1 MKNNIALFYMITKTF
16 IATSVAIIFYPQIS
30 SAADP
35 INNTSEK
42 DKQVIIGDS
51 QNPNDSI
58 NGNIHTSGS
67 GNSTTV
73 SFTNNTFM
81 QNGGIS
87 VANSGKNTINLRNNS
102 FLNISGISANN
113 GTNTITDFR
122 NTNAPRSII
131 TGNIDANSGGKNT
144 LNSLKNFD
152 LKGSVVAQGNSSAN
166 TITLQEN
173 SNILGYI
180 ASENSGTN
188 SITLNG
194 NARLETTITTT
205 DSSSIL
211 ASGSNSSNTI
221 TGNTS
226 DAGNIS
232 GGIIAKDSGSNTIT
246 LSSLIV
252 GGDTKASNGGKNTI
266 TLSNGGKLVSII
278 AEGSNGVTS
287 SNIIILGG
295 NASVTGFISSS
306 TGGTNSI
313 TLNGNATLNLT
324 NQGTNTNTAIYTSS
338 SNTISGDSTGN
349 HKILGDIIAS
359 SGTNAITLKNLTL
372 NGNIEAS
379 SSATNTIT
387 LDSLDIAGNIISS
400 TNSSND
406 ITLKSLNMTGN
417 ITADGA
423 NNTIKISEDTSS
435 QTSSIKGDI
444 TAQNTSSKN
453 ILEFYLTQIAGNI
466 TATSSGNNDIKLY
479 GGGVSGKMLATVS
492 GANAIELGNDTKQT
506 AITGSIES
514 DSSGSNTITLK
525 NATISQGIIAND
537 NGENTITI
545 TSTEDSNSSSDIIAN
560 ASGKNTITF
569 EGSAL
574 KGNILANAGGN
585 NTISD
590 NTSASKLIGSLIADS
605 GNNELTAS
613 NLEITQKILAQN
625 NGRNEIKAINTLLK
639 SNSIEAQNGNNTI
652 NATGGVLE
660 STLIQAKGD
669 GSSSNAITLEN
680 SSIIKINSTNIA
692 ILASDNTNSKNTITD
707 NTAGGTDNEITGD
720 INALDNGVNEITLKK
735 ITMNGDIFAKNHG
748 RNTVNFGNTAL
759 SNMNGNIIA
768 DTATNTLIFN
778 NLNFIGSIQALSDSS
793 TNTLNF
799 TTGSF
804 EGYLVAIG
812 DSAESKNNLT
822 LDGVTVYLKGTQIK
836 NKDNQDIGT
845 GKDAIYT
852 QGENAKNIIS
862 DKTSNSWKIEG
873 NITSFNGGKNT
884 YDFQNK
890 LEMTGS
896 LSASLN
902 NASNDITLNANSFIK
917 DGYIKAQGD
926 EVSNKVTA
934 KSNAKLEN
942 LYLEVIAQNTT
953 SQNEIILNDT
963 STMTLIANQE
973 TQNAIFAKNAQA
985 SNTISGDS
993 ASANIITGNILAQ
1006 SGTNTITL
1014 KTLDIT
1020 GDILTEN
1027 EGANTINIQNSANSS
1042 KSNQIIGDIKAT
1054 TGSNILNIT
1063 QTTLTSKTIIADGK
1077 MSNNNINFA
1086 QNSSFSITNSDSTY
1100 ALFANKE
1107 GAKNLITQTLDASS
1121 PSSGNT
1127 TGTISGNII
1136 AQDSGSNTISKI
1148 KTLEIQNGYIKAD
1161 GRDSKNDIQLDNL
1174 TLQLIASNTND
1185 AILANGNGSSNTLIE
1200 QSNSS
1205 IKNSTITGNIQ
1216 SNNGG
1221 KNIITLSN
1229 LTLSGNIIANK
1240 SGFNTIVLGDEN
1252 TSNQNS
1258 SILGSIFANEVAS
1271 KNTITL
1277 NALTQITL
1285 EKSTQGDN
1293 ALLASGENAKNTLSG
1308 KSADTSSINADI
1320 SAIQGGENS
1329 LTLDSM
1335 SIAGNILALDAG
1347 KNTFKF
1353 QKSSNISF
1361 GKMEANGT
1369 SAINTLTS
1377 EAVSALSG
1385 LLLASNGGE
1394 NNVRVTL
1401 KNFVTKPLVDIT
1413 TETSSKNILV
1423 IQGTSSAQS
1432 QINYYGGNTSIIFS
1446 ESSDVTNDADTTI
1459 DSNDYKNGIMLTL
1472 DSTKANAILKDFRDI
1487 SYLKNNQTVVTMEN
1501 KNNLL
1506 ISGIYIGKIDF
1517 LQTANLNP
1525 SVNAKTQDSII
1536 ITLQKNSALI
1546 SRINTNGNGNIN
1558 LNLEQGSKWIV
1569 TPNNASRI
1577 QVDSVSASSSIGID
1591 INEASLSTLAQ
1602 SNTIIDIATGGYAS
1616 KYAIS
1621 KDNFTNLVIANASK
1635 LDGVIF
1641 RFYAD
1646 PINNKSDTIT
1656 ISNVADANSATT
1668 KAILQAYY
1676 TKGSL
1681 ENASKY
1687 NQRVLVAT
1695 VESNAKDNFAFD
1707 ISKPTTV
1714 EQGYTTITT
1723 EFEKKTEKK
1732 NSSSS
1737 QEVDNYYI
1745 KSYNKSLT
1753 SEATQNSYGILGVNY
1768 LVFLAN
1774 TNNINKRLGE
1784 KRNEDYSDSFWIR
1797 SYGGQITQNIG
1808 TQVTNNYISTQGGY
1822 DFGFGSQ
1829 ESMHFI
1835 GIALSYG
1842 LNFIDSSLW
1851 KMQSQIL
1858 SGALYYSYIRNSG
1871 IYTDTIFK
1879 YDRIDTTPKAQDLN
1893 DNIKNNAFSLTQEIG
1908 YRLFLDQNQKLFLDF
1923 QLEGIAGYLTNLQ
1936 ILQKIQNEQLLSQVN
1951 NFLVFRGRVGSV
1963 FAYRLKTSGTQTDF
1977 RIGASYIGD
1986 YSMAKFELD
1995 SNGATSSMNMPYNQ
2009 MISANI
2015 GINSYITK
2023 KLRFYIEGEMGF
2035 MGKTI
2040 NQNYAANLGLRYSF
2054 GTTKKEDIDS
2064 DIQQEKKIESE
2075 FKTINIE
2082 ASKIRCNGC
2091 NPESGFYIEIIA
2103 LPSINA
2109 SLNNYFSKFSYR
2121 IHTQSNGTTYYFG
2134 PYKTLQEAKNQQDFA
2149 NKIKQSLTKNP
2160 NATSEIFKINN
2171 KAKN

>member
-1 MKNNIALFYMITKTF
+1 MKNNFSLSHILVKTLIAPSL
-16 IATSVAIIFYPQIS
+16 AIIFYPQIL
-30 SAADP
+30 SAADS
-35 INNTSEK
+35 IDNTNEK
-42 DKQVIIGDS
+42 KQVEVGKKDE
-51 QNPNDSI
+51 PNEVL
-58 NGNIHTSGS
+58 NGHIYTNGS
-67 GNSTTV
+67 SASTTV
-73 SFTNNTFM
+73 TFKLNASM
-81 QNGGIS
+81 QNGDIS
-87 VANSGKNTINLRNNS
+87 AKNTGNNTLNLQENS
-102 FLNISGISANN
+102 FLSISKILAETNGNNIINDSRNAD
-113 GTNTITDFR
+113 NTK
-122 NTNAPRSII
+122 RSFI
-131 TGNIDANSGGKNT
+131 GDIDANGGKNT
-144 LNSLKNFD
+144 LSNLKNFD
-152 LKGSVVAQGNSSAN
+152 LKGNITVKSNGGVN

-180 ASENSGTN
+180 VGESGGKN
-188 SITLNG
+188 SITLND
-194 NARLETTITTT
+194 NAKFQNVATTT
-205 DSSSIL
+205 DFASIL
-211 ASGSNSSNTI
+211 ASENASSNTI

-226 DAGNIS
+226 DAGNIG
-232 GGIIAKDSGSNTIT
+232 GGIIAKDGGSNTIT

-252 GGDTKASNGGKNTI
+252 GGDIRANGGKNTI
-266 TLSNGGKLVSII
+266 TLSNSGKLINII
-278 AEGSNGVTS
+278 AEGSKGADS
-287 SNIIILGG
+287 SNTITLSENGSIVGY
-295 NASVTGFISSS
+295 ISSDD
-306 TGGTNSI
+306 GGKNSI
-313 TLNGNATLNLT
+313 TLNNNAVLNLT
-324 NQGTNTNTAIYTSS
+324 NQGTGTNTAIYSSSS
-338 SNTISGDSTGN
+338 SNIINGNGNGN
-349 HKILGDIIAS
+349 HKITGDIITTGNNGKNDITLNSLFLIGGIHSSA
-359 SGTNAITLKNLTL
+359 SGTNAV
-372 NGNIEAS
+372 
-379 SSATNTIT
+379 
-387 LDSLDIAGNIISS
+387 
-400 TNSSND
+400 
-406 ITLKSLNMTGN
+406 TLKSLNMTGN
-417 ITADGA
+417 ITADNA
-423 NNTIKISEDTSS
+423 NNTIKISEDTGS

-444 TAQNTSSKN
+444 TAQNASSKN
-453 ILEFYLTQIAGNI
+453 TLEFYLTQITGNI
-466 TATSSGNNDIKLY
+466 TATLSGNNDIKLY
-479 GGGVSGKMLATVS
+479 GGGVSGKILASS
-492 GANAIELGNDTKQT
+492 GKNIIELGNDAKQT

-525 NATISQGIIAND
+525 NAIISQGIIANA
-537 NGENTITI
+537 NGTNTITI
-545 TSTEDSNSSSDIIAN
+545 TSTEDLNSSSDIIAN

-585 NTISD
+585 NAISD
-590 NTSASKLIGSLIADS
+590 NTSTSKLIGSLIADS

-625 NGRNEIKAINTLLK
+625 NGKNDVKAINTLLK
-639 SNSIEAQNGNNTI
+639 SNSIEAQNGNNVI
-652 NATGGVLE
+652 NITGGVLE
-660 STLIQAKGD
+660 STLIQAKGNN
-669 GSSSNAITLEN
+669 SNNTITLANGN
-680 SSIIKINSTNIA
+680 SSIKIQSKEDDLNIA
-692 ILASDNTNSKNTITD
+692 ILASDMNSKNTIID
-707 NTAGGTDNEITGD
+707 NTTNGGGGSEINGK
-720 INALDNGVNEITLKK
+720 ISALDNANNSIALKK

-748 RNTVNFGNTAL
+748 QNTINFGNTA
-759 SNMNGNIIA
+759 SSSVNGNIIA
-768 DTATNTLIFN
+768 DAAANTLTFN
-778 NLNFIGSIQALSDSS
+778 NLNFIGSMQALSDSS
-793 TNTLNF
+793 SNALTF
-799 TTGSF
+799 KTGSF

-812 DSAESKNNLT
+812 DVLESENDLKLE
-822 LDGVTVYLKGTQIK
+822 GVSIHLEGTQIK
-836 NKDNQDIGT
+836 DANNQDIGT

-852 QGENAKNIIS
+852 QGEAAKNIID
-862 DKTSNSWKIEG
+862 DKNSGNTWKIEG
-873 NITSFNGGKNT
+873 NITSFNGGKNI

-902 NASNDITLNANSFIK
+902 NALNDITLNTDSFIK
-917 DGYIKAQGD
+917 DGYIKAQGN
-926 EVSNKVTA
+926 EVSNKITA
-934 KSNAKLEN
+934 KSNTKLEN
-942 LYLEVIAQNTT
+942 LYLEAIAQNAT
-953 SQNEIILNDT
+953 SQNEIILNST
-963 STMTLIANQE
+963 STMALIANQE
-973 TQNAIFAKNAQA
+973 TQNAIFAKNIQA

-993 ASANIITGNILAQ
+993 ASANTITGNILAQ
-1006 SGTNTITL
+1006 SGTNIITL

-1020 GDILTEN
+1020 GDILTQDEGCN
-1027 EGANTINIQNSANSS
+1027 EINIQDNASS
-1042 KSNQIIGDIKAT
+1042 SGKNQIIGDIKAI
-1054 TGSNILNIT
+1054 TGNNTLNIA

-1077 MSNNNINFA
+1077 MSNNNISFA
-1086 QNSSFSITNSDSTY
+1086 QNSNFSIANPDSIY

-1107 GAKNLITQTLDASS
+1107 GAKNLITQTVDENN
-1121 PSSGNT
+1121 PSSENT
-1127 TGTISGNII
+1127 TGVISGNII
-1136 AQDSGSNTISKI
+1136 AQDSGSNIISKI
-1148 KTLEIQNGYIKAD
+1148 KKLEIQNGYIKAD

-1174 TLQLIASNTND
+1174 ALQLIASNAND
-1185 AILANGNGSSNTLIE
+1185 AILANGSGSNNILIE
-1200 QSNSS
+1200 QSGDAINNNS
-1205 IKNSTITGNIQ
+1205 IAGNIQ

-1221 KNIITLSN
+1221 KNTITLSN

-1240 SGFNTIVLGDEN
+1240 SGLNTLTLKN
-1252 TSNQNS
+1252 TNISNNQTS
-1258 SILGSIFANEVAS
+1258 SITGSIFAIDGAS
-1271 KNTITL
+1271 KNKITID
-1277 NALTQITL
+1277 AITQITL
-1285 EKSTQGDN
+1285 NKSTQGDN
-1293 ALLASGENAKNTLSG
+1293 ALLASGKNTQNIIMG
-1308 KSADTSSINADI
+1308 NSADSSSINADI
-1320 SAIQGGENS
+1320 MAIQGGENNI
-1329 LTLDSM
+1329 LLDSM
-1335 SIAGNILALDAG
+1335 SITGNIFALNAS
-1347 KNTFKF
+1347 KNTLNFK
-1353 QKSSNISF
+1353 KSQNLNF
-1361 GKMEANGT
+1361 KKMEANGIG
-1369 SAINTLTS
+1369 AINTLTS
-1377 EAVSALSG
+1377 EAVSTLSG
-1385 LLLASNGGE
+1385 LLLSKNSGE
-1394 NNVRVTL
+1394 NDVRVTL
-1401 KNFVTKPLVDIT
+1401 QDSNIAPNINIL
-1413 TETSSKNILV
+1413 TEASSKNTLIV
-1423 IQGTSSAQS
+1423 QGALSAQS
-1432 QINYYGGNTSIIFS
+1432 QITYNGGSTLAIFS
-1446 ESSDVTNDADTTI
+1446 GSKKVKNIAHATI
-1459 DSNDYKNGIMLTL
+1459 QNEDYQDGIMLTL
-1472 DSTKANAILKDFRDI
+1472 DSAKANTILKDFRDI

-1517 LQTANLNP
+1517 LQTANSNP
-1525 SVNAKTQDSII
+1525 SVNTKTQDSII

-1558 LNLEQGSKWIV
+1558 LNLEQGSKWIA

-1577 QVDSVSASSSIGID
+1577 RIDSVSTSSSIGID

-1602 SNTIIDIATGGYAS
+1602 NNTIIDIATGGYAS
-1616 KYAIS
+1616 KYSIS

-1641 RFYAD
+1641 RFYTD

-1656 ISNVADANSATT
+1656 ISNADANNATT

-1687 NQRVLVAT
+1687 NQKVLVAT
-1695 VESNAKDNFAFD
+1695 VESSAKANFAFD

-1714 EQGYTTITT
+1714 KQGYTTVTT

-1732 NSSSS
+1732 NSSSN
-1737 QEVDNYYI
+1737 QEVENYYI
-1745 KSYNKSLT
+1745 KSYSSSLN
-1753 SEATQNSYGILGVNY
+1753 SEATQNAYSILGVNY

-1774 TNNINKRLGE
+1774 TNNLNKRLGE

-1871 IYTDTIFK
+1871 IYADTIFK

-2091 NPESGFYIEIIA
+2091 NPESGFYIEIIT